1 MKTLFTTNV
10 GSHAWS
16 MNNKDSDI
24 DVFTVKIASTEHFL
38 EGTEFSGVSSHTG
51 NSGVGQTDNVIHE
64 IRKVIDE
71 LIKGNINFLI
81 GTMSP
86 IVLYQ
91 KDDYLHTL
99 RQLVNK
105 YCQTKACAHSI
116 KGLATHNYKKYI
128 IGSDTAREYSETKKC
143 NMINRTLL
151 FGIHVMNGDGFVFTP
166 VTCQTPQDVVDMIQH
181 FDESVKKSS
190 IPEETSPMPFRNFLF
205 QLRKKELFDML

>member
-24 DVFTVKIASTEHFL
+24 DVFSVKIASTKHIL
-38 EGTEFSGVSSHTG
+38 EGTEFSRSSHTG
-51 NSGVGQTDNVIHE
+51 NAGSGQIDEVTHE
-64 IRKVIDE
+64 IGKVIDE

-99 RQLVNK
+99 KQLIIN
-105 YCQTKACAHSI
+105 YCQTKACVHSI
-116 KGLATHNYKKYI
+116 KGLAVHNYKKYI
-128 IGSDTAREYSETKKC
+128 VGSDTAREYSIPKKC

-151 FGIHVMNGDGFVFTP
+151 FGIHIMNGNGFVFAP
-166 VTCQTPQDVVDMIQH
+166 VTRQTPQDVINMTQQ
-181 FDESVKKSS
+181 FDEAVKKSS

-205 QLRKKELFDML
+205 QLRKKELFDEL